1 MHCVITDDASTAKT
15 LVNIDIN
22 KSEKLHAAK
31 SVDIG
36 PVVGLSLAIGLIMSG
51 VIVVV
56 VVVYVRRKKGDT
68 KQAAGNSEVQI
79 ELPEATAMRHTGDHD
94 AVMVDN
100 SQQR

>member
-1 MHCVITDDASTAKT
+1 M
-15 LVNIDIN
+15 
-22 KSEKLHAAK
+22 HAAK

-56 VVVYVRRKKGDT
+56 AIVYVRRKKGDR
-68 KQAAGNSEVQI
+68 
-79 ELPEATAMRHTGDHD
+79 TAMRHTGDHD
-94 AVMVDN
+94 AVVVDN

>member
-22 KSEKLHAAK
+22 EREKLHAAK

-56 VVVYVRRKKGDT
+56 VVVYVRRKKGDR
-68 KQAAGNSEVQI
+68 
-79 ELPEATAMRHTGDHD
+79 TAVRHTG
-94 AVMVDN
+94 AVVVDN